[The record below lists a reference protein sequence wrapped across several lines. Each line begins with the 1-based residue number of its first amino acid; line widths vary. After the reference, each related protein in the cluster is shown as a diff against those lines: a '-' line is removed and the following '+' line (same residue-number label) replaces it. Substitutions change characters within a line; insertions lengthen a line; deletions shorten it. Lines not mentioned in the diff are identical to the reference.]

1 MHPITIPAI
10 APPEIAESSG
20 FDALFV
26 AAVGVVVD
34 VALVFLVAVVDMV
47 RGTIR

>member
-20 FDALFV
+20 FDALV

-34 VALVFLVAVVDMV
+34 VALVFLVAVVDIV